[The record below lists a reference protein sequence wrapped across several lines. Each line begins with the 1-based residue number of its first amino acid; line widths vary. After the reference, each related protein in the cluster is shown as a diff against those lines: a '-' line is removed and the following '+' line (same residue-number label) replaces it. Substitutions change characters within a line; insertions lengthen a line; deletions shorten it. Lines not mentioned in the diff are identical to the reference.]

1 MVIRFGHLPH
11 NVHERQN
18 GTKRILFFSLF
29 CLFDEE
35 EFDGRDPWDQIQA
48 ELIGESLLEV
58 FPALIR
64 RGRIH
69 G

>member
-1 MVIRFGHLPH
+1 MST
-11 NVHERQN
+11 N
-18 GTKRILFFSLF
+18 GKTGQREFYFFNLF

-35 EFDGRDPWDQIQA
+35 EFDGRGARNQFQA

-58 FPALIR
+58 FSALIR
-64 RGRIH
+64 LGRIH

>member
-1 MVIRFGHLPH
+1 MNSAQLTGGYGMPL
-11 NVHERQN
+11 N
-18 GTKRILFFSLF
+18 LF

-35 EFDGRDPWDQIQA
+35 EFDGCGARNQFQA
-48 ELIGESLLEV
+48 ELVGESLLEMFAARV
-58 FPALIR
+58 PALIR